1 MANLSDKLTILRGLH
16 SVWKNPLICDPP
28 CCSQTLLHSCG
39 PVLLEWLQRA
49 TMAGCNTESFL
60 SFVRDREE
68 VEVSS
73 YHFFK
78 EARHW
83 CQSFVGNFVVAIHR
97 RTVPTQSHL
106 FLQVHRPFH
115 TFQPSIYFFKSFK
128 LVWIL
133 SNHMFKALESVSF
146 SKHKLLLSFHNIII
160 LT

>member
-1 MANLSDKLTILRGLH
+1 MLMANLSDKLTILRGLH
-16 SVWKNPLICDPP
+16 SIWKKPLTCDPP
-28 CCSQTLLHSCG
+28 CCSETLLHSCG

-97 RTVPTQSHL
+97 WQSPHSPISSCR
-106 FLQVHRPFH
+106 FTGHSI
-115 TFQPSIYFFKSFK
+115 PSSPQFIF
-128 LVWIL
+128 
-133 SNHMFKALESVSF
+133 SNH
-146 SKHKLLLSFHNIII
+146 LSWYEFYLIIC
-160 LT
+160 LRL